1 MFEGTIVGGGFKRKP
16 NEIDERF
23 SFETYSFVVDL
34 SSGNLTQGMVRE
46 LERQHGPVRRSPRAL
61 MGNTSF
67 FAWAPFCV
75 IIIEQNLKGNCL
87 VVRGLGFLLVRVCI
101 GTFYWWKHPLPPLL
115 KGEAAEVNVR
125 SKVEN
130 VVFQHKRC
138 PQRDSRILLM
148 PQRAPA
154 K

>member
-1 MFEGTIVGGGFKRKP
+1 MFEGTFVGGGFKRKP
-16 NEIDERF
+16 NDIDERF

-115 KGEAAEVNVR
+115 KGEAAL
-125 SKVEN
+125 
-130 VVFQHKRC
+130 KRC